1 MNGKRDSNLNQTRRP
16 HLTIAAVCLSL
27 LLGTLGRSANAA
39 QNDPSIDT
47 FWMKFKAAVIKSDE
61 EAVATMAQFP
71 ITMPY
76 GVAAIRS
83 KAQLLKRYRDLF
95 NRQADAA
102 KCFAEAK
109 PETDT
114 ANKNR
119 FTVACKDAAG
129 NEVVIYG
136 FVRTRGVWKL
146 RSLDN
151 INE

>member
-1 MNGKRDSNLNQTRRP
+1 MTGKRDNRDDFKMRRIRKLNLASLIIVLGVLSVSGTAFQT
-16 HLTIAAVCLSL
+16 
-27 LLGTLGRSANAA
+27 
-39 QNDPSIDT
+39 DPSIDT
-47 FWMKFKAAVIKSDE
+47 FWIKFKTAVIKSDK
-61 EAVATMAQFP
+61 EAIATMIQFP

-76 GVAAIRS
+76 GVPAIRT

-109 PETDT
+109 LEAD
-114 ANKNR
+114 ASSKNK
-119 FTVACKDAAG
+119 FSVACKDAAG

-146 RSLDN
+146 KSLDN